1 MKKRIALLLALL
13 MTLSLC
19 ACGSSSKMASST
31 ESAAYDST
39 PMSAPMEPAPN
50 ASRASG
56 FAAMDSAA
64 SAGEYGEYDS
74 GTDGGDVPDE
84 NPEKI
89 IYSADATVE
98 TTDFDK
104 TLEELAALI
113 KEYGGWVQSSSI
125 NGANYYS
132 ISRGSSYN
140 RSADYTIRI
149 PSDKFQTVMGSL
161 STLGNVP
168 YSYTYTE
175 NVSAQYYDVQSRLTA
190 YKTQEARLLEMME
203 KAQTV
208 EDTITIEEK
217 LTELQYKIASLQ
229 SSLNNWDRQVNYSTI
244 SLNVQE
250 VGEYTEQQ
258 TVTISYG
265 QRLLNAFTDSLKG
278 AGRFFKNLLVFLVS
292 ALPTLVILA
301 VLFFALRPL
310 FRKLSAKAKARRE
323 EKKSTAANK
332 NKADKE

>member
-13 MTLSLC
+13 MALSLC
-19 ACGSSSKMASST
+19 ACGSSSKNQMASST
-31 ESAAYDST
+31 ESAAYDS
-39 PMSAPMEPAPN
+39 SPMEPAPN
-50 ASRASG
+50 AAPASG
-56 FAAMDSAA
+56 FAAMDSVA

-98 TTDFDK
+98 TTEFDK

-190 YKTQEARLLEMME
+190 YKTQETRLLEMME

-217 LTELQYKIASLQ
+217 LTELQYKIDSLQ

-258 TVTISYG
+258 AVTISYG

-310 FRKLSAKAKARRE
+310 FRKLSAKAKARKE
-323 EKKSTAANK
+323 AKKSTVTNK
-332 NKADKE
+332 NKAE

>member
-31 ESAAYDST
+31 ESEAYDST
-39 PMSAPMEPAPN
+39 PMEPPPN

-56 FAAMDSAA
+56 FAAMDSTA

-74 GTDGGDVPDE
+74 GTEGGDVPNE

-98 TTDFDK
+98 TTEFDK

-168 YSYTYTE
+168 YSFTYTE

-190 YKTQEARLLEMME
+190 YKTQETRLLEMME

-217 LTELQYKIASLQ
+217 LTELQYKIDSLQ

-258 TVTISYG
+258 AVTISYG

-310 FRKLSAKAKARRE
+310 FRKLSAKAKARKE
-323 EKKSTAANK
+323 AKKSTVTNK
-332 NKADKE
+332 NKAE

>member
-31 ESAAYDST
+31 EAAEYDSAAE
-39 PMSAPMEPAPN
+39 EPAVAYN

-56 FAAMDSAA
+56 FAAMDAVTSV
-64 SAGEYGEYDS
+64 GESNS
-74 GTDGGDVPDE
+74 GMEGGDVPDE

-89 IYSADATVE
+89 IYSADATIE
-98 TTDFDK
+98 TTEFDK
-104 TLEELAALI
+104 TIEELAALI

-140 RSADYTIRI
+140 RSADYTVRI

-217 LTELQYKIASLQ
+217 LTELQYKIDSLQ

-244 SLNVQE
+244 SLSVQE

-258 TVTISYG
+258 AVTVSYG

-278 AGRFFKNLLVFLVS
+278 VGRFFKNLLVFLVS

-310 FRKLSAKAKARRE
+310 FRKLSVNAKARKE
-323 EKKSTAANK
+323 AKKNSAANK
-332 NKADKE
+332 SKLDKE

>member
-13 MTLSLC
+13 MALSLC
-19 ACGSSSKMASST
+19 ACGSSSKNQMASST
-31 ESAAYDST
+31 ESAAYDS
-39 PMSAPMEPAPN
+39 SPMEPAPN
-50 ASRASG
+50 AAPASG
-56 FAAMDSAA
+56 FAAMDSVA

-74 GTDGGDVPDE
+74 GTESGDVPDE

-132 ISRGSSYN
+132 ISRGSRYN

-190 YKTQEARLLEMME
+190 YKTQETRLLEMME

-217 LTELQYKIASLQ
+217 LTELQYKIDSLQ

-258 TVTISYG
+258 AVTISYG

-310 FRKLSAKAKARRE
+310 FRKLSAKAKARKE
-323 EKKSTAANK
+323 AKKSTASSK
-332 NKADKE
+332 NKAE

>member
-31 ESAAYDST
+31 ESAAYDS
-39 PMSAPMEPAPN
+39 APMEPPPN

-56 FAAMDSAA
+56 FAAMDSTA

-74 GTDGGDVPDE
+74 GTEGGDVPDE

-98 TTDFDK
+98 TTEFDK

-190 YKTQEARLLEMME
+190 YKTQETRLLEMME

-217 LTELQYKIASLQ
+217 LTELQYKIDSLQ

-258 TVTISYG
+258 AVTISYG

-310 FRKLSAKAKARRE
+310 FRKLSAKAKARKE
-323 EKKSTAANK
+323 AKKSTVTNK
-332 NKADKE
+332 NKAE

>member
-1 MKKRIALLLALL
+1 M
-13 MTLSLC
+13 
-19 ACGSSSKMASST
+19 
-31 ESAAYDST
+31 DST
-39 PMSAPMEPAPN
+39 
-50 ASRASG
+50 
-56 FAAMDSAA
+56 A

-98 TTDFDK
+98 TTEFDK

-190 YKTQEARLLEMME
+190 YKTQETRLLEMME

-217 LTELQYKIASLQ
+217 LTELQYKIDSLQ

-258 TVTISYG
+258 AVTISYG

-323 EKKSTAANK
+323 EKKNTAANK

>member
-19 ACGSSSKMASST
+19 ACGSSSQTASST
-31 ESAAYDST
+31 EAVYD
-39 PMSAPMEPAPN
+39 SAPMEPESNMA
-50 ASRASG
+50 RASG
-56 FAAMDSAA
+56 FATMDAPGA
-64 SAGEYGEYDS
+64 AGEYGEYDS
-74 GTDGGDVPDE
+74 GAESGDVPSE

-98 TTDFDK
+98 TTEFDK

-149 PSDKFQTVMGSL
+149 PSDKFQTVMGTL

-217 LTELQYKIASLQ
+217 LTELQYKIDSLQ

-244 SLNVQE
+244 SLSVQE

-258 TVTISYG
+258 AVTISYG

-292 ALPTLVILA
+292 AIPTLVILA

-310 FRKLSAKAKARRE
+310 FRKLSAKAKARKE
-323 EKKSTAANK
+323 EKKNTAASK
-332 NKADKE
+332 NKAE

>member
-1 MKKRIALLLALL
+1 M
-13 MTLSLC
+13 
-19 ACGSSSKMASST
+19 
-31 ESAAYDST
+31 DST
-39 PMSAPMEPAPN
+39 
-50 ASRASG
+50 
-56 FAAMDSAA
+56 A

-74 GTDGGDVPDE
+74 GTEGGDVPDE

-98 TTDFDK
+98 TTEFDK

-113 KEYGGWVQSSSI
+113 KECGWGQSSSI

-190 YKTQEARLLEMME
+190 YKTQETRLLEMME

-217 LTELQYKIASLQ
+217 LTELQYKIDSLQ

-258 TVTISYG
+258 AVTISYG

-323 EKKSTAANK
+323 AKKNIASSK
-332 NKADKE
+332 NKAE

>member
-19 ACGSSSKMASST
+19 ACGSSSKNQMASYT
-31 ESAAYDST
+31 ESAAYDS
-39 PMSAPMEPAPN
+39 SPMEPAPN
-50 ASRASG
+50 AAPASG
-56 FAAMDSAA
+56 FAAMDSVA

-74 GTDGGDVPDE
+74 GTESGDVPDE

-98 TTDFDK
+98 TTEFDK

-190 YKTQEARLLEMME
+190 YKTQETRLLEMME

-217 LTELQYKIASLQ
+217 LTELQYKIDSLQ

-258 TVTISYG
+258 AVTISYG

-310 FRKLSAKAKARRE
+310 FRKLSAKAKARKE
-323 EKKSTAANK
+323 AKKSTVTNK
-332 NKADKE
+332 NKAE

>member
-13 MTLSLC
+13 MALSLC
-19 ACGSSSKMASST
+19 ACGSSSQMASST
-31 ESAAYDST
+31 ESETAYDSS
-39 PMSAPMEPAPN
+39 PMAPAPN
-50 ASRASG
+50 TSRASG
-56 FAAMDSAA
+56 FATMDSAA

-74 GTDGGDVPDE
+74 GTDGGDAPDE

-98 TTDFDK
+98 TTEFDK

-217 LTELQYKIASLQ
+217 LTELQYKIDSLQ

-244 SLNVQE
+244 SLSVQE

-258 TVTISYG
+258 AVTISYG

-323 EKKSTAANK
+323 EKKSTVTNK
-332 NKADKE
+332 NKTE

>member
-13 MTLSLC
+13 MALSLC
-19 ACGSSSKMASST
+19 ACGSSGQTASTT
-31 ESAAYDST
+31 EAATYDA
-39 PMSAPMEPAPN
+39 APMEPESN
-50 ASRASG
+50 AARSSG
-56 FAAMDSAA
+56 FAAMDAVGVS
-64 SAGEYGEYDS
+64 EEYDS
-74 GTDGGDVPDE
+74 DTASSDVPDE

-98 TTDFDK
+98 TTEFDK

-125 NGANYYS
+125 TGANYYS

-149 PSDKFQTVMGSL
+149 PSDKFQTVMGTL

-175 NVSAQYYDVQSRLTA
+175 NVSSQYYDVQSRLTA
-190 YKTQEARLLEMME
+190 YKTQETRLLEMME

-217 LTELQYKIASLQ
+217 LTELQYKIDSLQ

-244 SLNVQE
+244 TLNVQE

-258 TVTISYG
+258 AVTISYG

-278 AGRFFKNLLVFLVS
+278 VGRFFKNLLVFLVS
-292 ALPTLVILA
+292 ALPALAILA

-310 FRKLSAKAKARRE
+310 FRKLGIRVKARRE
-323 EKKSTAANK
+323 AKKNAAASK
-332 NKADKE
+332 NKTE

>member
-13 MTLSLC
+13 MALSLC
-19 ACGSSSKMASST
+19 ACGSSGQTASTT
-31 ESAAYDST
+31 EAATYDA
-39 PMSAPMEPAPN
+39 APMEPESN
-50 ASRASG
+50 AARSSG
-56 FAAMDSAA
+56 FAAMDAVGVS
-64 SAGEYGEYDS
+64 EEYDS
-74 GTDGGDVPDE
+74 DTASSDVPDE

-98 TTDFDK
+98 TTEFDK

-149 PSDKFQTVMGSL
+149 PSDKFQTVMGTL

-175 NVSAQYYDVQSRLTA
+175 NVSSQYYDVQSRLTA
-190 YKTQEARLLEMME
+190 YKTQETRLLEMME

-217 LTELQYKIASLQ
+217 LTELQYKIDSLQ

-244 SLNVQE
+244 TLNVQE

-258 TVTISYG
+258 AVTISYG

-278 AGRFFKNLLVFLVS
+278 VGRFFKNLLVFLVS
-292 ALPTLVILA
+292 ALPALAILA

-310 FRKLSAKAKARRE
+310 FRKLGVRVKARRE
-323 EKKSTAANK
+323 AKKNAAASK
-332 NKADKE
+332 SKTE

>member
-19 ACGSSSKMASST
+19 ACGSSSKSQTASSV
-31 ESAAYDST
+31 ESVYD
-39 PMSAPMEPAPN
+39 SAPMEPESNSA
-50 ASRASG
+50 RASG
-56 FAAMDSAA
+56 FAAMDAPGA
-64 SAGEYGEYDS
+64 AGEYGEYDS
-74 GTDGGDVPDE
+74 GAESGNVPEE

-98 TTDFDK
+98 TTEFDK

-217 LTELQYKIASLQ
+217 LTELQYKIDSLQ

-244 SLNVQE
+244 SLSVQE

-258 TVTISYG
+258 AVTVSYG

-310 FRKLSAKAKARRE
+310 FRKLSAKAKTRRE
-323 EKKSTAANK
+323 EKKNTAANK
-332 NKADKE
+332 NKAE

>member
-19 ACGSSSKMASST
+19 ACGSSSKNQTASSV
-31 ESAAYDST
+31 ESVYD
-39 PMSAPMEPAPN
+39 SAPMEPESNSA
-50 ASRASG
+50 RASG
-56 FAAMDSAA
+56 FATMDAPGAA
-64 SAGEYGEYDS
+64 DDYGEYDS
-74 GTDGGDVPDE
+74 GAESGDVPDE

-98 TTDFDK
+98 TTEFDK

-113 KEYGGWVQSSSI
+113 EEYGGWVQSSSI

-149 PSDKFQTVMGSL
+149 PSDKFQTVMGTL

-217 LTELQYKIASLQ
+217 LTELQYKIDSLQ

-244 SLNVQE
+244 SLSVQE

-258 TVTISYG
+258 AVTISYG

-292 ALPTLVILA
+292 ALPTLVILT

-323 EKKSTAANK
+323 EKKNTAANK
-332 NKADKE
+332 KQG

>member
-31 ESAAYDST
+31 ESAAYDS
-39 PMSAPMEPAPN
+39 APMEPPPN
-50 ASRASG
+50 APRASG
-56 FAAMDSAA
+56 FAAMDSTA

-74 GTDGGDVPDE
+74 GTEGGDVPDE

-98 TTDFDK
+98 TTEFDK

-190 YKTQEARLLEMME
+190 YKTQETRLLEMME

-208 EDTITIEEK
+208 
-217 LTELQYKIASLQ
+217 
-229 SSLNNWDRQVNYSTI
+229 
-244 SLNVQE
+244 
-250 VGEYTEQQ
+250 
-258 TVTISYG
+258 
-265 QRLLNAFTDSLKG
+265 
-278 AGRFFKNLLVFLVS
+278 
-292 ALPTLVILA
+292 
-301 VLFFALRPL
+301 
-310 FRKLSAKAKARRE
+310 
-323 EKKSTAANK
+323 
-332 NKADKE
+332 

>member
-13 MTLSLC
+13 MALSLC
-19 ACGSSSKMASST
+19 ACGSSGQTASTT
-31 ESAAYDST
+31 EAATYDA
-39 PMSAPMEPAPN
+39 APMEPESNSAR
-50 ASRASG
+50 SSG
-56 FAAMDSAA
+56 FAAMDAVGVS
-64 SAGEYGEYDS
+64 EEYDS
-74 GTDGGDVPDE
+74 DTASSDVPDE

-98 TTDFDK
+98 TTEFDK

-149 PSDKFQTVMGSL
+149 PSDKFQTVMGTL

-175 NVSAQYYDVQSRLTA
+175 NVSSQYYDVQSRLTA
-190 YKTQEARLLEMME
+190 YKTQETRLLEMME

-217 LTELQYKIASLQ
+217 LTELQYKIDSLQ

-244 SLNVQE
+244 TLNVQE

-258 TVTISYG
+258 AVTISYG

-278 AGRFFKNLLVFLVS
+278 VGRFFKNLLVFLVS
-292 ALPTLVILA
+292 ALPALAILA

-310 FRKLSAKAKARRE
+310 FRKLGIKVKARRE
-323 EKKSTAANK
+323 AKKNAAASK
-332 NKADKE
+332 NKTE

>member
-56 FAAMDSAA
+56 FAAMDRTA

-74 GTDGGDVPDE
+74 GTEGGDVPDK

-98 TTDFDK
+98 TTEFDK

-217 LTELQYKIASLQ
+217 LTELQYKIDSLQ

-301 VLFFALRPL
+301 VLFFTLRPL

>member
-13 MTLSLC
+13 MALSLC
-19 ACGSSSKMASST
+19 ACGSSSKNQMASYT
-31 ESAAYDST
+31 ESAAYDS
-39 PMSAPMEPAPN
+39 SPMEPAPN
-50 ASRASG
+50 AAPASG
-56 FAAMDSAA
+56 FAAMDSVA

-74 GTDGGDVPDE
+74 GTEGGDVPDE

-190 YKTQEARLLEMME
+190 YKTQETRLLEMME

-217 LTELQYKIASLQ
+217 LTELQYKIDSLQ

-258 TVTISYG
+258 AVTISYG

-310 FRKLSAKAKARRE
+310 FRKQSAKAKARKE
-323 EKKSTAANK
+323 EKKGTVTNK
-332 NKADKE
+332 NKAE

>member
-1 MKKRIALLLALL
+1 MCPTRTRRRL
-13 MTLSLC
+13 
-19 ACGSSSKMASST
+19 
-31 ESAAYDST
+31 
-39 PMSAPMEPAPN
+39 
-50 ASRASG
+50 
-56 FAAMDSAA
+56 
-64 SAGEYGEYDS
+64 
-74 GTDGGDVPDE
+74 
-84 NPEKI
+84 

-98 TTDFDK
+98 TTEFDK

-190 YKTQEARLLEMME
+190 YKTQETRLLEMME

-217 LTELQYKIASLQ
+217 LTELQYKIDSLQ

-258 TVTISYG
+258 AVTISYG

-323 EKKSTAANK
+323 AKKNIASSK
-332 NKADKE
+332 NKAE

>member
-19 ACGSSSKMASST
+19 ACGSSSQTASST
-31 ESAAYDST
+31 EAVYD
-39 PMSAPMEPAPN
+39 SAPMEPESNMA
-50 ASRASG
+50 RASG
-56 FAAMDSAA
+56 FATMDSVA

-74 GTDGGDVPDE
+74 GAESGDVPDE

-98 TTDFDK
+98 TTEFDK

-149 PSDKFQTVMGSL
+149 PSDKFQTIMGSL

-217 LTELQYKIASLQ
+217 LTELQYKIDSLQ

-244 SLNVQE
+244 SLSVQE

-258 TVTISYG
+258 AVTISYG

-278 AGRFFKNLLVFLVS
+278 VGRFFKNLLVFLVS
-292 ALPTLVILA
+292 ALPALVILA

-323 EKKSTAANK
+323 AKKNIASNK
-332 NKADKE
+332 NKAE

>member
-19 ACGSSSKMASST
+19 ACGSSSKSQMASST
-31 ESAAYDST
+31 EAAYD
-39 PMSAPMEPAPN
+39 SAPMEPESNSA
-50 ASRASG
+50 RASG
-56 FAAMDSAA
+56 FATMDSAV

-74 GTDGGDVPDE
+74 GAESGDVPDE

-98 TTDFDK
+98 TTEFDK

-217 LTELQYKIASLQ
+217 LTELQYKIDSLQ

-244 SLNVQE
+244 SLSVQE

-258 TVTISYG
+258 AVTISYG

-278 AGRFFKNLLVFLVS
+278 TGRFFKDLLVFLVS

-310 FRKLSAKAKARRE
+310 FRKLSARAKARRE
-323 EKKSTAANK
+323 EKKNTAASK
-332 NKADKE
+332 NKAE

>member
-1 MKKRIALLLALL
+1 
-13 MTLSLC
+13 
-19 ACGSSSKMASST
+19 
-31 ESAAYDST
+31 
-39 PMSAPMEPAPN
+39 
-50 ASRASG
+50 
-56 FAAMDSAA
+56 MDSAA

-98 TTDFDK
+98 TTEFDK

-161 STLGNVP
+161 STLGNIP

-190 YKTQEARLLEMME
+190 YKTQETRLLEMME

-217 LTELQYKIASLQ
+217 LTELQYKIDSLQ

-258 TVTISYG
+258 LKWLMSFKTTAFRGEYTGEEVRRIMEWLVNVKEDGSNPIRHYNNMPVTSGMEYTVRDNGDGTY
-265 QRLLNAFTDSLKG
+265 
-278 AGRFFKNLLVFLVS
+278 
-292 ALPTLVILA
+292 ALESITYQG
-301 VLFFALRPL
+301 
-310 FRKLSAKAKARRE
+310 
-323 EKKSTAANK
+323 
-332 NKADKE
+332 

>member
-19 ACGSSSKMASST
+19 ACGSSSKSQMASST
-31 ESAAYDST
+31 ESAAYDS
-39 PMSAPMEPAPN
+39 APMASEPN

-56 FAAMDSAA
+56 FAAMDSVA

-98 TTDFDK
+98 TTEFDK

-217 LTELQYKIASLQ
+217 LTELQYKIDSLQ

-244 SLNVQE
+244 SLSVQE

-258 TVTISYG
+258 AVTISYG

-278 AGRFFKNLLVFLVS
+278 AGHFFKNLLVFLVS

-301 VLFFALRPL
+301 ALFFALRPL
-310 FRKLSAKAKARRE
+310 FRKLSAKAKARKE
-323 EKKSTAANK
+323 AKKSTVTNK
-332 NKADKE
+332 NKAE

>member
-19 ACGSSSKMASST
+19 ACGSSSKSQMASST
-31 ESAAYDST
+31 ESAAYDS
-39 PMSAPMEPAPN
+39 APMASEPN

-56 FAAMDSAA
+56 FAAMDSVA

-98 TTDFDK
+98 TTEFDK

-190 YKTQEARLLEMME
+190 YKTQETRLLEMME

-217 LTELQYKIASLQ
+217 LTELQYKIDSLQ

-258 TVTISYG
+258 AVTISYG

-278 AGRFFKNLLVFLVS
+278 ASRFFKNLLVFLVS

-310 FRKLSAKAKARRE
+310 FRKLSAKAKTRKEA
-323 EKKSTAANK
+323 KKSTVTNK
-332 NKADKE
+332 NKAE

>member
-19 ACGSSSKMASST
+19 ACGSSSQMASST
-31 ESAAYDST
+31 ESAAYDS
-39 PMSAPMEPAPN
+39 SPMEPAPN
-50 ASRASG
+50 AVPASG
-56 FAAMDSAA
+56 FAAMDSVA

-98 TTDFDK
+98 TTKFDK

-190 YKTQEARLLEMME
+190 YKTQETRLLEMME

-217 LTELQYKIASLQ
+217 LTELQYKIDSLQ

-258 TVTISYG
+258 AVTISYG

-310 FRKLSAKAKARRE
+310 FRKLSAKAKARKE
-323 EKKSTAANK
+323 AKKSTVTNK
-332 NKADKE
+332 NKAE

>member
-19 ACGSSSKMASST
+19 ACGSSSKSQTASSV
-31 ESAAYDST
+31 ESVYD
-39 PMSAPMEPAPN
+39 SAPMEPESNSA
-50 ASRASG
+50 RASG
-56 FAAMDSAA
+56 FAAMDAPGA
-64 SAGEYGEYDS
+64 AGEYGEYDS
-74 GTDGGDVPDE
+74 GTVGGDVPDE

-217 LTELQYKIASLQ
+217 LTELQYKIDSLQ

-244 SLNVQE
+244 SLSVQE

-258 TVTISYG
+258 AVTVSYG

-323 EKKSTAANK
+323 EKKNSAANK
-332 NKADKE
+332 NKAE

>member
-13 MTLSLC
+13 MALSLC
-19 ACGSSSKMASST
+19 ACGSSGQTASTT
-31 ESAAYDST
+31 EAATYDA
-39 PMSAPMEPAPN
+39 APMEPESN
-50 ASRASG
+50 ASRSSG
-56 FAAMDSAA
+56 FAAMDAVGVS
-64 SAGEYGEYDS
+64 EEYDS
-74 GTDGGDVPDE
+74 DTASSDVPDE

-98 TTDFDK
+98 TTEFDK

-149 PSDKFQTVMGSL
+149 PSDKFQTVMGTL

-175 NVSAQYYDVQSRLTA
+175 NVSSQYYDVQSRLTA
-190 YKTQEARLLEMME
+190 YKTQETRLLEMME

-217 LTELQYKIASLQ
+217 LTELQYKIDSLQ

-244 SLNVQE
+244 TLNVQE

-258 TVTISYG
+258 AVTISYG

-278 AGRFFKNLLVFLVS
+278 VGRFFKNLLVFLVS
-292 ALPTLVILA
+292 ALPALAILA

-310 FRKLSAKAKARRE
+310 FRKLGIKVKARRE
-323 EKKSTAANK
+323 AKKSTAASK
-332 NKADKE
+332 NKTE

>member
-19 ACGSSSKMASST
+19 ACGSSSQTASST
-31 ESAAYDST
+31 EAVYD
-39 PMSAPMEPAPN
+39 SAPMEPESNMA
-50 ASRASG
+50 RASG
-56 FAAMDSAA
+56 FATMDAPGA
-64 SAGEYGEYDS
+64 AGEYGEYDS
-74 GTDGGDVPDE
+74 GAESGDVPSE

-98 TTDFDK
+98 TTEFDK

-149 PSDKFQTVMGSL
+149 PSDKFQTIMGSL

-175 NVSAQYYDVQSRLTA
+175 NVSTQYYDVQSRLTA

-217 LTELQYKIASLQ
+217 LTELQYKIDSLQ

-244 SLNVQE
+244 SLSVQE

-258 TVTISYG
+258 AVTISYG

-278 AGRFFKNLLVFLVS
+278 VGRFFKNLLVFLVS
-292 ALPTLVILA
+292 ALPALVILA

-323 EKKSTAANK
+323 AKKNIASSK
-332 NKADKE
+332 NKAE

>member
-19 ACGSSSKMASST
+19 ACGSSSKSQTASSV
-31 ESAAYDST
+31 ESVYD
-39 PMSAPMEPAPN
+39 SAPMEPESNSA
-50 ASRASG
+50 RASG
-56 FAAMDSAA
+56 FAAMDAPGA
-64 SAGEYGEYDS
+64 AGEYGEYDS
-74 GTDGGDVPDE
+74 GTVGGDVPDE

-149 PSDKFQTVMGSL
+149 PSDRFQTVMGSL

-217 LTELQYKIASLQ
+217 LTELQYKIDSLQ

-244 SLNVQE
+244 SLSVQE

-258 TVTISYG
+258 AVTVSYG

-323 EKKSTAANK
+323 EKKNSAANK
-332 NKADKE
+332 NKAE

>member
-19 ACGSSSKMASST
+19 ACGSSSQMASST
-31 ESAAYDST
+31 ESAAYDS
-39 PMSAPMEPAPN
+39 SPMEPAPN
-50 ASRASG
+50 TSRASG
-56 FAAMDSAA
+56 FAAMDTVGA
-64 SAGEYGEYDS
+64 AGEYGEYDA
-74 GTDGGDVPDE
+74 GTGDVPDE

-98 TTDFDK
+98 TTEFDK

-149 PSDKFQTVMGSL
+149 PSDKFQTVMNSL

-190 YKTQEARLLEMME
+190 YKTQETRLLEMME

-217 LTELQYKIASLQ
+217 LTELQYKIDSLQ

-244 SLNVQE
+244 SLSVQE

-258 TVTISYG
+258 AVTISYG

-310 FRKLSAKAKARRE
+310 FRKLSAKAKARKE
-323 EKKSTAANK
+323 AKKSTVTNK
-332 NKADKE
+332 N

>member
-13 MTLSLC
+13 MALSLC
-19 ACGSSSKMASST
+19 ACGSSGQTASTT
-31 ESAAYDST
+31 EAATYDA
-39 PMSAPMEPAPN
+39 APMEPESNSAR
-50 ASRASG
+50 SSG
-56 FAAMDSAA
+56 FAAMDAVGVS
-64 SAGEYGEYDS
+64 EEYDS
-74 GTDGGDVPDE
+74 DTASSDVPDE

-98 TTDFDK
+98 TTEFDK

-149 PSDKFQTVMGSL
+149 PSDKFQTVMGTL

-175 NVSAQYYDVQSRLTA
+175 NVSSQYYDVQSRLTA
-190 YKTQEARLLEMME
+190 YKTQETRLLEMME

-217 LTELQYKIASLQ
+217 LTELQYKIDSLQ

-244 SLNVQE
+244 TLNVQE

-258 TVTISYG
+258 AVTISYG

-278 AGRFFKNLLVFLVS
+278 VGRFFKNLLVFLVS
-292 ALPTLVILA
+292 ALPALAILA

-310 FRKLSAKAKARRE
+310 FRKLGIKVKARRE
-323 EKKSTAANK
+323 AKKSTAASK
-332 NKADKE
+332 SKTE